1 MTEEKTQSK
10 ISKANRRDL
19 TQGKPFVVLLMFT
32 LPMLLSMAFQQLY
45 NIVDSVVAGQFIGKD
60 ALAAVGASSPVTL
73 LFLAIATGSSIGCG
87 VIVSQLFGRGEHAR
101 LKTAIFTSLI
111 SITAL
116 AVVLTVVGIAICDP
130 LLRLLNTPESIF
142 SDSSAYLS
150 VYIWG
155 LVFIFAYNIVT
166 CVFNGLGDSRTPLYL
181 LIFSSLLNIGLDVLF
196 VTVFKLGV
204 PGLAWATFI
213 AQALAAVVSFLC
225 LVFRI
230 RKIKAEEGR
239 KVKAF
244 DLSLLKTIAVVAVPS
259 ICQQSFV
266 SVGQLCIQSVINGF
280 GEDTIGGYTAAM
292 KVSFMAVSCF
302 TTLSSAL
309 SSFTGQNLGAGKPE
323 RIKEGLWCS
332 VAIGGILV
340 AVFVALFLT
349 IGERIVGLFVS
360 GEDSA
365 EVMKVGGRF
374 LSIVGFGYPFV
385 MFKVCLD
392 GVLRGSGDMLAFMI
406 STFSD
411 LVIRVALS
419 YILAPFIGFLGVC
432 LSFPIG
438 WVCGVAFSLGFFLRG
453 KWKTKVKV

>member
-1 MTEEKTQSK
+1 MTEETTQSK
-10 ISKANRRDL
+10 ISKVNRRDL
-19 TQGKPFVVLLMFT
+19 TQGKPFVALLMFT

-45 NIVDSVVAGQFIGKD
+45 NIVDSVVAGQFIGRD

-73 LFLAIATGSSIGCG
+73 LFLAIATGGSIGSG
-87 VIVSQLFGRGEHAR
+87 VIVSQLCGRGENAR
-101 LKTAIFTSLI
+101 LKTTVFTSLI
-111 SITAL
+111 SLTAL
-116 AVVLTVVGIAICDP
+116 AAVLTIVGLVICDP

-150 VYIWG
+150 IYIWG

-166 CVFNGLGDSRTPLYL
+166 CVFNGLGDSRTPLFL

-196 VTVFKLGV
+196 VTVFDFGV
-204 PGLAWATFI
+204 PGLAWATFA
-213 AQALAAVVSFLC
+213 AQAVAAVISLVC
-225 LVFRI
+225 LAFRI
-230 RKIKAEEGR
+230 RKIKAEDGR
-239 KVKAF
+239 RVKAF
-244 DLSLLKTIAVVAVPS
+244 DLGLFKTIAIVAVPS
-259 ICQQSFV
+259 IFQQSFV
-266 SVGQLCIQSVINGF
+266 SVGQLCVQSVINGF

-292 KVSFMAVSCF
+292 KISFMAVSCF

-323 RIKEGLWCS
+323 RIKSGLWCS
-332 VAIGGILV
+332 IAIGGIFV
-340 AVFVALFLT
+340 AVFIALFLT
-349 IGERIVGLFVS
+349 LGGPIVGLFVS
-360 GEDSA
+360 GEESK
-365 EVMKVGGRF
+365 EVINVGGMF
-374 LSIVGFGYPFV
+374 LAVVGFGYPFV

-432 LSFPIG
+432 LSYPIG